1 MHDTFNTDPILER
14 IFIEEDLLKDK
25 SKEVEKLFGTKLQDL
40 KNKTKQNVVSRESL
54 VILLMLVENEIE
66 RSSHR
71 YMLNT
76 NKPYE

>member
-54 VILLMLVENEIE
+54 VILLMLTENEIE
-66 RSSHR
+66 RSPHR
-71 YMLNT
+71 YMLNA
-76 NKPYE
+76 NKSYE

>member
-25 SKEVEKLFGTKLQDL
+25 SKEVEKLFGAKLQDL
-40 KNKTKQNVVSRESL
+40 KNKTKQNVVSRDSL

-66 RSSHR
+66 ISSHR
-71 YMLNT
+71 YMLNA
-76 NKPYE
+76 NEPYE

>member
-1 MHDTFNTDPILER
+1 MGDTFNTDSILER
-14 IFIEEDLLKDK
+14 IFIVEDLLKDK
-25 SKEVEKLFGTKLQDL
+25 SKEVEKLFGAKLQDL
-40 KNKTKQNVVSRESL
+40 KNKTKQNNVSRESL

-71 YMLNT
+71 YMLNA